1 MNVSCQLVHF
11 VNNSHN
17 FRKKNMRMCVCACVR
32 VCVWWGWVYQ
42 KESAIVQRKAKAGL
56 HNETES
62 AAYIFVFAEPK
73 VLP

>member
-1 MNVSCQLVHF
+1 M
-11 VNNSHN
+11 
-17 FRKKNMRMCVCACVR
+17 
-32 VCVWWGWVYQ
+32 YQ
-42 KESAIVQRKAKAGL
+42 KESAIAQRKAKAGL